1 MTAGPSTNSTE
12 CDREKL
18 VDALGDEALIKQVEA
33 AIYSN
38 EIWQKALDVV
48 RKRLASGELSDN
60 MLLHVV
66 ASLSKSSAVLSCTA
80 EWR

>member
-38 EIWQKALDVV
+38 EIWQKALDVI